1 MRPADYPITAQ
12 WPRPDVNDLQILV
25 INLDRSVD
33 RLTRIDGALGAL
45 GLPFSRVPAVDGRQL
60 SEAERSQ
67 AIDEAAYRR
76 RHGMSSLPGEIGCY
90 LSHVKAIRQFLQ
102 GDARAALILEDDVQ
116 PDTALPAVLQAL
128 LECPTHWDMVKV
140 SGVHS
145 GTPVRVR
152 PLTPDHWLAVML
164 SRCTGSSAYVINRQ
178 AAAVYLQRLL
188 PMTLPYDHV
197 YDQGWRFG
205 LQVRLVTPRVA
216 RHDQQ
221 VATTIV
227 ATAPGQS
234 RKFHWTRRLP
244 AFAYRLGNEWRRVR
258 YALGQLWRA
267 RAAG

>member
-1 MRPADYPITAQ
+1 M
-12 WPRPDVNDLQILV
+12 NDLQVLV

-33 RLTRIDGALGAL
+33 RLARIDAALQAL
-45 GLPFSRVPAVDGRQL
+45 DLPFTRVPAVDGRQL

-67 AIDEAAYRR
+67 AIDEATYQR

-90 LSHVKAIRQFLQ
+90 LSHVKAIRQFL
-102 GDARAALILEDDVQ
+102 DSNARAALILEDDVQ
-116 PDTALPAVLQAL
+116 PDAALPAVLRAL
-128 LECPTHWDMVKV
+128 LECPAHWDMVKI

-164 SRCTGSSAYVINRQ
+164 SRCTGASAYVINRT
-178 AAAVYLQRLL
+178 AAAVYLQQLL

-205 LQVRLVTPRVA
+205 LQIRLVTPLA
-216 RHDQQ
+216 AHHDQQ
-221 VATTIV
+221 VATTI
-227 ATAPGQS
+227 APTAPGRS

-258 YALGQLWRA
+258 YALGQLWQA
-267 RAAG
+267 RVAG

>member
-1 MRPADYPITAQ
+1 M
-12 WPRPDVNDLQILV
+12 NDLQIFV

-33 RLTRIDGALGAL
+33 RLARIDAALQAL
-45 GLPFSRVPAVDGRQL
+45 GLPYTRVPAVDGRQL

-67 AIDEAAYRR
+67 AIDEATYRR

-90 LSHVKAIRQFLQ
+90 LSHVKAIRQFL
-102 GDARAALILEDDVQ
+102 GGNARAAVILEDDVQ
-116 PDTALPAVLQAL
+116 PDAELPAVLHAL
-128 LECPTHWDMVKV
+128 LECPTEWDMVKL

-152 PLTPDHWLAVML
+152 PLTRGHWLAVML
-164 SRCTGSSAYVINRQ
+164 SRCTGSSAYIVNRT
-178 AAAVYLQRLL
+178 AASVYLQQLL

-205 LQVRLVTPRVA
+205 LQVRMVTPLAA

-221 VATTIV
+221 VATTI
-227 ATAPGQS
+227 APAAQSPS

-267 RAAG
+267 RVTG